1 MTKRQTNT
9 GQRFIFFNLVTF
21 VSWQFLWLWFTLT
34 TFGHLHRWGC
44 CNPQELHDF
53 QFSICCSRSLLIC
66 LSVLRNERHI
76 PNQDKFQFPYSL
88 EATPYSHFHVNRAS
102 VEWRQMPEKVCMCL
116 GMLGCTQTFVASCLL
131 GEKACSFTMTL
142 STGDPG
148 PIFPNVALVKCWPRL
163 SSW

>member
-1 MTKRQTNT
+1 MLFIDWPSFSVVIWSECPDLPAVTKRQTNT

-34 TFGHLHRWGC
+34 TFGHLHRWEC

-53 QFSICCSRSLLIC
+53 QFSIYCSRSLLIC

-88 EATPYSHFHVNRAS
+88 EATPYSHLVGYARLHPNLCGKLPVGRKSLQFYNDFIDWWSRANIS
-102 VEWRQMPEKVCMCL
+102 QLEV
-116 GMLGCTQTFVASCLL
+116 
-131 GEKACSFTMTL
+131 
-142 STGDPG
+142 
-148 PIFPNVALVKCWPRL
+148 
-163 SSW
+163 